1 LTNQAGEG
9 WCARSDSTMV
19 HRKGWVAARARGGEG
34 AQMDDPD
41 LMDIDGRYRF
51 MGGKTS
57 EWQTTPYN
65 LNVVV

>member
-1 LTNQAGEG
+1 
-9 WCARSDSTMV
+9 MV